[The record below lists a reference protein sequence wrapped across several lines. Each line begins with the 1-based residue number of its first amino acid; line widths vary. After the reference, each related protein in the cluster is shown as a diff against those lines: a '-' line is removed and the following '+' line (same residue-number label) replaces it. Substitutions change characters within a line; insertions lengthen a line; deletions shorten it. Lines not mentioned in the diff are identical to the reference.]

1 MNLINFID
9 PISDLAILAGEAIL
23 EVYNSDFEIEE
34 KSDLSPL
41 TEADLRSHKVIIR
54 GLKSNDPKA
63 ADAAHKQIV
72 AAKEA
77 EAEAH
82 CA

>member
-1 MNLINFID
+1 MNLINFIN

-54 GLKSNDPKA
+54 GLQYLP
-63 ADAAHKQIV
+63 
-72 AAKEA
+72 
-77 EAEAH
+77 
-82 CA
+82 

>member
-1 MNLINFID
+1 MINMNLINFID

-41 TEADLRSHKVIIR
+41 TEADLR
-54 GLKSNDPKA
+54 
-63 ADAAHKQIV
+63 
-72 AAKEA
+72 
-77 EAEAH
+77 
-82 CA
+82 